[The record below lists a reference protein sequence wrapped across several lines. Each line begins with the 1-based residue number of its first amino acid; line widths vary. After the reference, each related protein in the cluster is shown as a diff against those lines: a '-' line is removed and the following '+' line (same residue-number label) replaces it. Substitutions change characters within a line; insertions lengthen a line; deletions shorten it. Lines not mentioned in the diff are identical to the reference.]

1 MDYDVIKNHEKRI
14 QYQVKESVVFVPCIW
29 SIEDR

>member
-14 QYQVKESVVFVPCIW
+14 QYQVQESVVLFC
-29 SIEDR
+29 SMYLELRK